1 MEHHAEG
8 TGEKVWA
15 HRRSKTPLLGRVRG
29 RGAAG
34 QRNLPEHVCW
44 GSQRAGHL
52 WHRLWVTGNFL
63 CGLRAEPGL
72 SATWCLLRDLQAAG
86 TDRGGQSSQRPEVGM
101 ACHHW
106 GPVSGLHLWPQSS
119 QRSAKKKKKKK
130 RENTDNKPPL
140 FLLSPPW
147 AHPPTKGGPGAP
159 TTRGPSHLRGG
170 QKKKKKKKERALQP
184 NPTCSCSH
192 PPGNTPTLQL
202 PVPNALGSVQTLD
215 HCPFPRPYN

>member
-86 TDRGGQSSQRPEVGM
+86 TDRGGQSSLRPEVGM
-101 ACHHW
+101 ACHHR
-106 GPVSGLHLWPQSS
+106 GPESGLHLWPQSS
-119 QRSAKKKKKKK
+119 QRPAKKKKKKKK
-130 RENTDNKPPL
+130 REHCNQTLPVL
-140 FLLSPPW
+140 ALTLLGT
-147 AHPPTKGGPGAP
+147 HPPCSCQCQMLWAVSRHLITVLSQDP
-159 TTRGPSHLRGG
+159 TTRSSWLLLAWSAGGRG
-170 QKKKKKKKERALQP
+170 K
-184 NPTCSCSH
+184 
-192 PPGNTPTLQL
+192 PPQLSLTPE
-202 PVPNALGSVQTLD
+202 VGMA
-215 HCPFPRPYN
+215 HHH